1 MPASQLTK
9 IPGIG
14 PAAARILAENG
25 FSTVAAVARATDKDL
40 AQVPGFGAVRAA
52 EVINRAL
59 SLLAAGDA
67 LEAGATPETDKKS
80 KDKKKKGKKGKKK
93 GKKRKKKKKKK
104 DGKKKRK
111 IKK

>member
-1 MPASQLTK
+1 MSDSQLTK

-14 PAAARILAENG
+14 PATARILAEHG
-25 FSTVAAVARATDKDL
+25 FPTAAAVAKATTKDL
-40 AQVPGFGAVRAA
+40 AQVPGFGASRAA
-52 EVINRAL
+52 DVINRAL

-67 LEAGATPETDKKS
+67 LEAGAIQETDEKS
-80 KDKKKKGKKGKKK
+80 KKKKKKDKKGKKKKGKK
-93 GKKRKKKKKKK
+93 KKKKKR